1 MFNKELFVSFIPV
14 IFLSFVFS
22 LIISKIVIPILR
34 GHKIGQSIRAEGPQS
49 HQRKAGTPT
58 MGGIC
63 FIMAM
68 LIALAIMSL
77 IFVFTGRQ
85 AELLPM
91 AFTLILALANGLI
104 GFIDDYAKLIKKQ
117 NEGLTPKAKLIL
129 QTLAAVIYVAA
140 LEIFTELST
149 AIRIPFTSVSIELGW
164 GFYIFAVFLIVGIVN
179 STNLTDG
186 IDGLASSVTIV
197 VMLFFAAVG
206 LTVFESVALTLLSG
220 AMMGVLFGFLVFNS
234 HPAEVFM
241 GDTGSLFIGGIVCGA
256 AFMIGQPLIIVIAGG
271 IYVIEALSVMIQVTV
286 FKATKRSP
294 KGPKRVF
301 RMTPIHHHFELNKQG
316 ERGWSEKKIV
326 AVFTAVTFLLCV
338 AAWFGIQ

>member
-22 LIISKIVIPILR
+22 LIISKIVIPILK
-34 GHKIGQSIRAEGPQS
+34 GHKIGQSIRAEGPES
-49 HQRKAGTPT
+49 HKGKAGTPT

-77 IFVFTGRQ
+77 VFVFIGRQ
-85 AELLPM
+85 AELIPL

-117 NEGLTPKAKLIL
+117 NEGLTIKAKLIL
-129 QTLAAVIYVAA
+129 LTLVAVLYVAA

-149 AIRIPFTSVSIELGW
+149 AIRIPFTDVSIELGF
-164 GFYIFAVFLIVGIVN
+164 GFYIFAVVLIVGMAN
-179 STNLTDG
+179 ATNFTDG
-186 IDGLASSVTIV
+186 LDGLASSVTII

-206 LTVFESVALTLLSG
+206 LTVFKSAALTLLSG

-234 HPAEVFM
+234 HPADVFM
-241 GDTGSLFIGGIVCGA
+241 GDTGSLFIGGIVTGA

-271 IYVIEALSVMIQVTV
+271 VYIIELLSVAIQIGV
-286 FKATKRSP
+286 FKATKRRP

-301 RMTPIHHHFELNKQG
+301 RMAPIHHHFELKKEG
-316 ERGWSEKKIV
+316 KGWSEKKIV
-326 AVFTAVTFLLCV
+326 TVFSIVAFLFCV
-338 AAWFGIQ
+338 AAWFGVQ

>member
-34 GHKIGQSIRAEGPQS
+34 GHKIGQSIRAEGPES
-49 HQRKAGTPT
+49 HQTKAGTPT

-77 IFVFTGRQ
+77 GFVFAGRQ
-85 AELLPM
+85 AELIPL
-91 AFTLILALANGLI
+91 AFTLILGLSNALI
-104 GFIDDYAKLIKKQ
+104 GFVDDYAKLIKKQ
-117 NEGLTPKAKLIL
+117 NEGLTPKAKLTL

-140 LEIFTELST
+140 LAIFTDLST
-149 AIRIPFTSVSIELGW
+149 SLEIPFTNISIELGW
-164 GFYIFAVFLIVGIVN
+164 GFYVFAVFLIVGMVN

-206 LTVFESVALTLLSG
+206 LTVFENVALTLISG
-220 AMMGVLFGFLVFNS
+220 AMMGVLFGFLVFNA

-241 GDTGSLFIGGIVCGA
+241 GDTGSLFLGGIVTGA
-256 AFMIGQPLIIVIAGG
+256 AFMIGKPLIIVIAGG
-271 IYVIEALSVMIQVTV
+271 VYIFEALSVMIQVAV
-286 FKATKRSP
+286 FKATKRRP
-294 KGPKRVF
+294 EGPKRVF
-301 RMTPIHHHFELNKQG
+301 RMTPVHHHFELG
-316 ERGWSEKKIV
+316 GWSEKKIV
-326 AVFTAVTFLLCV
+326 IVFSLVTLLLCV